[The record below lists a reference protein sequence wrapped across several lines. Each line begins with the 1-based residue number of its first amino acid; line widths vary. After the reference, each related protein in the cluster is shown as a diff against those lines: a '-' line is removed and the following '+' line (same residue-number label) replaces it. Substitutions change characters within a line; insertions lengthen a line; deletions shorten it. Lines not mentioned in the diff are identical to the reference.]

1 MNTNNSKKYKNS
13 MLKMA
18 FIFVGLI
25 MFNFMFAQTG
35 GGAHPGTDPGIS
47 VPVDGGLLMA
57 LLAGGGLATMLLK
70 RKKKDE

>member
-1 MNTNNSKKYKNS
+1 MKTNNSNKYKNS

-25 MFNFMFAQTG
+25 MINFVFADG

-57 LLAGGGLATMLLK
+57 LLAGGGLATMFLK